1 MNGIFSDREYVIFRT
16 YSQDTPRFR
25 EDTFNDVSQRLV
37 EVDGTVLNSGE
48 EIGKASMAGKPLVG
62 RLELTTDDG
71 AMHAEI
77 EFPIKTMN
85 ANDTHWQ
92 YQVDTGP
99 IGLPDFSADVDM
111 HIKRLSPAFVAY
123 NVDSSADFV
132 VQQPVA
138 SPENGSAVTRYC
150 RPISLAA
157 KSSVISFE

>member
-1 MNGIFSDREYVIFRT
+1 VIFRT

-85 ANDTHWQ
+85 ANDTH
-92 YQVDTGP
+92 
-99 IGLPDFSADVDM
+99 
-111 HIKRLSPAFVAY
+111 
-123 NVDSSADFV
+123 
-132 VQQPVA
+132 
-138 SPENGSAVTRYC
+138 
-150 RPISLAA
+150 
-157 KSSVISFE
+157 